1 MEQQSNLMEKG
12 KMKKGKMEMPMTGG
26 PSLGLLLLPAPALL
40 VPIHRIAERDCLEIR
55 RGLKLGLCKSVIR
68 SQEALFW
75 TLCTIYNHSREALW
89 LFFRQ
94 SLSEAWFPGM
104 SALGNRV
111 NKDMLRSTIVVPT
124 RREGV
129 RKVLGYVHNSYI

>member
-1 MEQQSNLMEKG
+1 
-12 KMKKGKMEMPMTGG
+12 MPSY
-26 PSLGLLLLPAPALL
+26 PLG
-40 VPIHRIAERDCLEIR
+40 
-55 RGLKLGLCKSVIR
+55 
-68 SQEALFW
+68 F
-75 TLCTIYNHSREALW
+75 RES
-89 LFFRQ
+89 

-104 SALGNRV
+104 SALDNRV

>member
-1 MEQQSNLMEKG
+1 
-12 KMKKGKMEMPMTGG
+12 MPLETKFK
-26 PSLGLLLLPAPALL
+26 LF
-40 VPIHRIAERDCLEIR
+40 ERPEGD
-55 RGLKLGLCKSVIR
+55 K
-68 SQEALFW
+68 EALFSLSG
-75 TLCTIYNHSREALW
+75 TSKLCSPETPQL
-89 LFFRQ
+89 LFRR

-111 NKDMLRSTIVVPT
+111 NKDMLRSTTVVPT